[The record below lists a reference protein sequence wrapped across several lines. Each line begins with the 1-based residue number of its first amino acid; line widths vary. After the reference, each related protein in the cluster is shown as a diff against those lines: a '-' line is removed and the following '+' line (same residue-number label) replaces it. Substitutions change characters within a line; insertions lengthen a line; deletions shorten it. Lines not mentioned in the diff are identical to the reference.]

1 MTAAIPEMRLG
12 IHVVERAR
20 LSTLSAAGVHV
31 PEPWMG
37 VLDALRMVEG
47 HLPEPSDG
55 QALGLVGL
63 DALLEAAGADS
74 GPVQRT
80 LRTGFA
86 GARSYF
92 TWKRIPLV
100 LLLDG
105 RVDDARDGSGL
116 VLVHGEH
123 RRPLAPLLG
132 TRLTPAR
139 DHVRGWWWAPQIG

>member
-1 MTAAIPEMRLG
+1 MTSAITEMRLG

-20 LSTLSAAGVHV
+20 LSALAAAGVNV

-37 VLDALRMVEG
+37 ILDALRMVDG
-47 HLPEPSDG
+47 HLPEPPEG

-63 DALLEAAGADS
+63 GALLDAAGTGS
-74 GPVQRT
+74 GAVQRS

-100 LLLDG
+100 LLVDG
-105 RVDDARDGSGL
+105 NVDDARDGAGL
-116 VLVHGEH
+116 ALIHGGH
-123 RRPLAPLLG
+123 CWPLAPLLG

-139 DHVRGWWWAPQIG
+139 DNVQGWWWAPQIG